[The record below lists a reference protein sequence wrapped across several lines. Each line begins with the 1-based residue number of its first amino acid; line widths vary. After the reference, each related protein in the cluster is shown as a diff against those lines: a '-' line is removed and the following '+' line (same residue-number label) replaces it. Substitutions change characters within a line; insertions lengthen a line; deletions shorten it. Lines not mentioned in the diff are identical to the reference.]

1 MNTNKKCCIGILAHV
16 DAGKTTLCESM
27 LYTAKAIKQLGR
39 VDKGNAFLDTDETE
53 RKRGITIYSK
63 TATFTYGGLNVVL
76 LDTPGHADFSA
87 EMERTL
93 SVLDYCILVIDGSQ
107 RLSEYTKLQFNLL
120 KEYKVPVFVFVNKWD
135 RATMDKDEFIG
146 ELKAFFKDEF
156 VCFDDE
162 DNIDMETIAATD
174 EEYLTKYLENDTLS
188 IVSLQDAISKLLIY
202 PCYFGSALKVE
213 GIDTFLNG
221 IEKYTANKEYST
233 KPMAR
238 IYKIL
243 HDTEGNRLTFAKII
257 GGSFK
262 IRDEINGEKINR
274 IRIYS
279 GEKYENVTETVAGDI
294 CAFVG
299 LNDTYAGQGIGG
311 ADEGKAPVI
320 LPVMTYTIEPLS
332 KIDMQDLYQKFKKM
346 WDEEP
351 QMMLTFDEYTKEIRV
366 SIMGEIQRQIIK
378 EQIKKRYDVDVE
390 FGKGAIAYKE
400 TITEDTYGVGH
411 FEPLR
416 HYAEVHVLVEPGKAG
431 SGIEVMSDLAEDL
444 LDKNWQKLILNNLKF
459 YRHKGVLTGSQLT
472 DVRLTLKAG
481 KAHNKHSQTTDFRQ
495 SVIRAVRH
503 GLMKG
508 KSKLLEPYY
517 TYTLTVPQSGMGKA
531 MTDMENR
538 HASVSIDKMGT
549 SDEDVCV
556 LKGKGP
562 VSTLWDYAKDIWAYT
577 KGKGAM
583 SLEYAGYGD
592 CHNEE
597 EVILNMAY
605 NPLADMAN
613 PPGSVFCAHGAG
625 YHVEWDRVEDY
636 MHLENAL
643 KKRPELDGAYGFG
656 HGSATG
662 IGQDGRNGNATG
674 DEEGAKSL
682 TERLDA
688 IGTDEIDAIL
698 SKTYNANKKND
709 SNKNVSSFKKTTVR
723 YGEGASYASGSGL
736 GANKSSK
743 NKHKD
748 NYLLVDGYNI
758 IHAWEETKELVSVSF
773 DGARDKL
780 LEILSDY
787 AGTGDDKVMVVFD
800 AYKTSNAKE
809 TVLDYHNIQVVYT
822 KQAQTADAYIE
833 KFSHANAGKYNITVA
848 TSDGLEQLIIRGAGC
863 NLVSARDLEGMVKSR
878 KERLKEREFY
888 SDGESVGNKLEMIE
902 GHFRKEEDNGK

>member
-1 MNTNKKCCIGILAHV
+1 MNLNKKCCIGILAHV

-27 LYTAKAIKQLGR
+27 LYTAKAIRQLGR

-53 RKRGITIYSK
+53 KKRGITIYSK
-63 TATFTYGGLNVVL
+63 TATFTYGSLNVVL

-120 KEYKVPVFVFVNKWD
+120 KEYKVPVFIFVNKWD
-135 RATMDKDEFIG
+135 RTTVGKDEFVG

-162 DNIDMETIAATD
+162 NDIDMETIAATD
-174 EEYLTKYLENDTLS
+174 EEYLNEYLENDILS
-188 IVSLQDAISKLLIY
+188 ANSLQDAISKLLIY
-202 PCYFGSALKVE
+202 PCYFGSALKVD
-213 GIDTFLNG
+213 GIDAFLKG
-221 IEKYTANKEYST
+221 IEKYSISKEYSA

-238 IYKIL
+238 VYKIL
-243 HDTEGNRLTFAKII
+243 HDEDGNRLTFAKII

-274 IRIYS
+274 IRMYS
-279 GEKYENVTETVAGDI
+279 GEKYENVTEVLAGDI

-299 LNDTYAGQGIGG
+299 LNDTYAGQGIG
-311 ADEGKAPVI
+311 AALETKAPVI
-320 LPVMTYTIEPLS
+320 LPVMTYTIEPVT
-332 KIDMQDLYQKFKKM
+332 KIDMQDLYQKLKKM

-351 QMMLTFDEYTKEIRV
+351 QMMLNFDEHTKEIRM

-400 TITEDTYGVGH
+400 TVTESSYGVGH

-416 HYAEVHVLVEPGKAG
+416 HYAEVHVLIEPGKAG
-431 SGIEVMSDLAEDL
+431 SGIEIKTDLSEDL

-472 DVRLTLKAG
+472 DVVLTLKAG

-517 TYTLTVPQSGMGKA
+517 TYTLIVLQSGMGRA

-538 HASVSIDKMGT
+538 HASVNIDKMGA

-577 KGKGAM
+577 KGKGSM
-583 SLEYAGYGD
+583 NLEYAGYGD

-597 EVILNMAY
+597 EVIASIGY

-636 MHLENAL
+636 MHLDNVM
-643 KKRPELDGAYGFG
+643 KKRPELDDMYGLEHGNGA
-656 HGSATG
+656 
-662 IGQDGRNGNATG
+662 GQFDTDGDSSDVGVQ
-674 DEEGAKSL
+674 SL
-682 TERLDA
+682 IERLDA

-698 SKTYNANKKND
+698 SKTFNANKKND
-709 SNKNVSSFKKTTVR
+709 SNKNVSSFKKTSVR
-723 YGEGASYASGSGL
+723 YGEGASGANSGYGSGSG
-736 GANKSSK
+736 KTVK
-743 NKHKD
+743 NKNKD

-758 IHAWEETKELVSVSF
+758 IHAWEETKELVGVSF

-800 AYKTSNAKE
+800 AYKTSSAKE

-833 KFSHANAGKYNITVA
+833 KFSHDNAGKYNITVA

-863 NLVSARDLEGMVKSR
+863 NLVSARDLEGMVKAR
-878 KERLKEREFY
+878 KESLIEKAFY
-888 SDGESVGNKLEMIE
+888 SDGESVGNTMEKKVLKGELNE
-902 GHFRKEEDNGK
+902 NK

>member
-1 MNTNKKCCIGILAHV
+1 MNKTKQCCIGVLAHV

-27 LYTAKAIKQLGR
+27 LYTAKAIRQLGR

-53 RKRGITIYSK
+53 KKRGITIYSK

-93 SVLDYCILVIDGSQ
+93 SVLDYCILVVDGSQ

-135 RATMDKDEFIG
+135 RATRDKDEFIG

-174 EEYLTKYLENDTLS
+174 EEYLTEYLENDTLS
-188 IVSLQDAISKLLIY
+188 VASLQDVISKLLIY

-221 IEKYTANKEYST
+221 IEKYCANKEYPME
-233 KPMAR
+233 PMAR
-238 IYKIL
+238 VYKIL
-243 HDTEGNRLTFAKII
+243 YDEEGNRLTFAKII

-274 IRIYS
+274 IRVYS
-279 GEKYENVTETVAGDI
+279 GEKYNNVTEVNAGDI

-299 LNDTYAGQGIGG
+299 LSETFAGQGIGNVDD
-311 ADEGKAPVI
+311 AKAPVI

-332 KIDMQDLYQKFKKM
+332 KIDMQDLYQKIKKM

-351 QMMLTFDEYTKEIRV
+351 QMMLSFDEHTKEIRV

-378 EQIKKRYDVDVE
+378 EQVKKRYDIDIE

-400 TITEDTYGVGH
+400 TITESSYGVGH

-416 HYAEVHVLVEPGKAG
+416 HYAEVHVLIEPGKAG

-459 YRHKGVLTGSQLT
+459 YRHKGVLTGSPLT

-517 TYTLTVPQSGMGKA
+517 TYTLTLPQSGMGKA

-577 KGKGAM
+577 KGKGTM

-597 EVILNMAY
+597 EVIINMAY

-625 YHVEWDRVEDY
+625 YQVEWDRVEDY

-643 KKRPELDGAYGFG
+643 KVRPQSLDKVAVVNEMTNNRE
-656 HGSATG
+656 SLS
-662 IGQDGRNGNATG
+662 DRL
-674 DEEGAKSL
+674 EGL
-682 TERLDA
+682 
-688 IGTDEIDAIL
+688 GTDEIDAIL
-698 SKTYNANKKND
+698 NKTFNANRKNEN
-709 SNKNVSSFKKTTVR
+709 NKNVSSFKKTKVVYDGGKT
-723 YGEGASYASGSGL
+723 SLS
-736 GANKSSK
+736 SSK
-743 NKHKD
+743 AASKVKD
-748 NYLLVDGYNI
+748 SYLLVDGYNI
-758 IHAWEETKELVSVSF
+758 IHAWDDTKELVSVSF

-787 AGTGDDKVMVVFD
+787 AGTSDDKVMVVFD

-833 KFSHANAGKYNITVA
+833 KFSHDNAGKYNITVA

-863 NLVSARDLEGMVKSR
+863 NLVSARDLEGMVKAR

-888 SDGESVGNKLEMIE
+888 SDGESVGNKIE
-902 GHFRKEEDNGK
+902 KCIKE

>member
-1 MNTNKKCCIGILAHV
+1 MNANKQCCIGVLAHV

-27 LYTAKAIKQLGR
+27 LYTAKAIRQLGR

-53 RKRGITIYSK
+53 KKRGITIYSK
-63 TATFTYGGLNVVL
+63 TATFTYGGLKVVL

-93 SVLDYCILVIDGSQ
+93 SVLDYCILVVDGSQ

-135 RATMDKDEFIG
+135 RATMGKDEFLG
-146 ELKAFFKDEF
+146 ELKTFFKDEF

-162 DNIDMETIAATD
+162 DNVDMETIAATN
-174 EEYLTKYLENDTLS
+174 EEYLTEYLENDTLS
-188 IVSLQDAISKLLIY
+188 VGAIQSAISNLLIY
-202 PCYFGSALKVE
+202 PCFFGSALKVE
-213 GIDTFLNG
+213 GVDTFLDG
-221 IEKYTANKEYST
+221 IEKYCVNKEYPVE
-233 KPMAR
+233 PMAR
-238 IYKIL
+238 VYKII
-243 HDTEGNRLTFAKII
+243 HDEDGNRLTFAKIL
-257 GGSFK
+257 GGCFK

-274 IRIYS
+274 IRKYS
-279 GEKYENVTETVAGDI
+279 GEKYENVTEVLAGDI

-299 LNDTYAGQGIGG
+299 LNDTYAGQGIGTDLE
-311 ADEGKAPVI
+311 AKAPVI
-320 LPVMTYTIEPLS
+320 LPVMTYTIEPVT
-332 KIDMQDLYQKFKKM
+332 KIDMQDLYQKLKKM

-351 QMMLTFDEYTKEIRV
+351 QMMLNFDEHTKEIRM

-378 EQIKKRYDVDVE
+378 EQVKKRYDVDIE

-400 TITEDTYGVGH
+400 TITESSYGVGH

-416 HYAEVHVLVEPGKAG
+416 HYAEVHVLIEPGKAG
-431 SGIEVMSDLAEDL
+431 SGIEVKTDLSEDL
-444 LDKNWQKLILNNLKF
+444 LDKNWQKLILNNLRF

-472 DVRLTLKAG
+472 DVVITLKAG

-538 HASVSIDKMGT
+538 CSSVNIEKMGT

-577 KGKGAM
+577 KGKGTM

-597 EVILNMAY
+597 EVIANMAY

-613 PPGSVFCAHGAG
+613 PCGSIFCAHGAG
-625 YHVEWDRVEDY
+625 FYVEWDRVEDY
-636 MHLENAL
+636 MHLENASKVRTQSL
-643 KKRPELDGAYGFG
+643 
-656 HGSATG
+656 
-662 IGQDGRNGNATG
+662 
-674 DEEGAKSL
+674 EEVAIANETNNNRESL
-682 TERLDA
+682 SDRLEGL
-688 IGTDEIDAIL
+688 GTDEIDAIL
-698 SKTYNANKKND
+698 NKTFNANKKQD
-709 SNKNVSSFKKTTVR
+709 GNKNINSFKKTKVV
-723 YGEGASYASGSGL
+723 YDGGKASAGH
-736 GANKSSK
+736 KSTSK
-743 NKHKD
+743 LKD
-748 NYLLVDGYNI
+748 SYLLVDGYNI
-758 IHAWEETKELVSVSF
+758 IHAWEATKELVGVSF

-780 LEILSDY
+780 LEVLSDY
-787 AGTGDDKVMVVFD
+787 AGTGNDKVMVVFD

-809 TVLDYHNIQVVYT
+809 SVLDYHNIQVVYT

-833 KFSHANAGKYNITVA
+833 KFSHENAGKYNITVA
-848 TSDGLEQLIIRGAGC
+848 TSDALEQLIIRGAGC
-863 NLVSARDLEGMVKSR
+863 NLVSARDLEGMVKAR
-878 KERLKEREFY
+878 KERLVEQGFY
-888 SDGESVGNKLEMIE
+888 SDKESVGNKLNI
-902 GHFRKEEDNGK
+902 

>member
-27 LYTAKAIKQLGR
+27 LYTAKAIRQLGR

-53 RKRGITIYSK
+53 KKRGITIYSK

-107 RLSEYTKLQFNLL
+107 RFSEYTKLQFNLL

-135 RATMDKDEFIG
+135 RATKNKDEFVS
-146 ELKAFFKDEF
+146 ELKEFFKDEF

-162 DNIDMETIAATD
+162 DNMDMESIAATD
-174 EEYLTKYLENDTLS
+174 EEYLAKYLENDTLG
-188 IVSLQDAISKLLIY
+188 VESLQDAISKLLIY

-221 IEKYTANKEYST
+221 IEKYTANKEYCAE
-233 KPMAR
+233 PMAR
-238 IYKIL
+238 VYKIL
-243 HDTEGNRLTFAKII
+243 HDPEGNRLTFAKII

-279 GEKYENVTETVAGDI
+279 GEKYENVTEAVAGDI

-299 LNDTYAGQGIGG
+299 LNDTYAGQGIG
-311 ADEGKAPVI
+311 DVEEGKAPVI
-320 LPVMTYTIEPLS
+320 LPVMTYTIEPVT
-332 KIDMQDLYQKFKKM
+332 KIDMQDLYQKLKKM

-351 QMMLTFDEYTKEIRV
+351 QMMLTFDEHTKEIRV

-390 FGKGAIAYKE
+390 FGKGTIAYKE
-400 TITEDTYGVGH
+400 TISEPSYGVGH

-416 HYAEVHVLVEPGKAG
+416 HYGEVHVLIEPGKAG
-431 SGIEVMSDLAEDL
+431 SGIEVESDLSEDL
-444 LDKNWQKLILNNLKF
+444 LDKNWQRLILNNLKF

-472 DVRLTLKAG
+472 DVKLTLKAG
-481 KAHNKHSQTTDFRQ
+481 KAHNKHSQTTDFCQ

-517 TYTLTVPQSGMGKA
+517 TYTLSVPQSGMGKA

-538 HASVSIDKMGT
+538 HASVAIDVMGT
-549 SDEDVCV
+549 SDDDICV

-583 SLEYAGYGD
+583 SLEYAGYGE

-597 EVILNMAY
+597 EVIMNMAY

-625 YHVEWDRVEDY
+625 FHVEWDRVEDY
-636 MHLENAL
+636 MHLDNAL
-643 KKRPELDGAYGFG
+643 KKSPVAAEEKVVN
-656 HGSATG
+656 
-662 IGQDGRNGNATG
+662 IEKQDTMESLSDRL
-674 DEEGAKSL
+674 EGL
-682 TERLDA
+682 GTE
-688 IGTDEIDAIL
+688 EIDAIL
-698 SKTYNANKKND
+698 NKTFNANKKSSD
-709 SNKNVSSFKKTTVR
+709 SKNINSFKKTKVV
-723 YGEGASYASGSGL
+723 YDGGKSGGT
-736 GANKSSK
+736 ATK
-743 NKHKD
+743 NKAK
-748 NYLLVDGYNI
+748 NSYLLVDGYNI
-758 IHAWEETKELVSVSF
+758 VHAWEETKDLVSVSF
-773 DGARDKL
+773 DGARDRL

-787 AGTGDDKVMVVFD
+787 AGTGKDNIIVVFD

-809 TVLDYHNIQVVYT
+809 SILTYHNINVVYT

-833 KFSHANAGKYNITVA
+833 KFTHENANKYNITVA
-848 TSDGLEQLIIRGAGC
+848 TSDGVEQMIIRGTGC
-863 NLVSARDLEGMVKSR
+863 NLVSARDFEKMVKDR
-878 KERLKEREFY
+878 RQRLKEQGFY
-888 SDGESVGNKLEMIE
+888 SDGESVGNKVGIDLSTLELS
-902 GHFRKEEDNGK
+902 KE

>member
-1 MNTNKKCCIGILAHV
+1 MNKNKQCCIGVLAHV

-27 LYTAKAIKQLGR
+27 LYTAKAIRQLGR
-39 VDKGNAFLDTDETE
+39 VDKGNAYLDTDETE

-63 TATFTYGGLNVVL
+63 TAIFTYGGLKVVL

-93 SVLDYCILVIDGSQ
+93 SVLDYCILVVDGSQ
-107 RLSEYTKLQFNLL
+107 RFSDYTKLQFNLL
-120 KEYKVPVFVFVNKWD
+120 KEYKVPVFTFVNKWD
-135 RATMDKDEFIG
+135 RATMSKDEFLG

-156 VCFDDE
+156 VCFDE
-162 DNIDMETIAATD
+162 EIDMEAIASTD
-174 EEYLTKYLENDTLS
+174 EELLEEFLENDTLS
-188 IVSLQDAISKLLIY
+188 TNSVRRAIAMLKVY
-202 PCYFGSALKVE
+202 PCFFGSALKVE

-221 IEKYTANKEYST
+221 LDTYITQKDYPDT
-233 KPMAR
+233 PMAR
-238 IYKIL
+238 VYKIL
-243 HDTEGNRLTFAKII
+243 YDEEGNRLTFAKII
-257 GGSFK
+257 GGTFK

-279 GEKYENVTETVAGDI
+279 GEKYENVTEVLAGDI

-299 LNDTYAGQGIGG
+299 LNDTYAGQGIGTDLE
-311 ADEGKAPVI
+311 AKAPVI
-320 LPVMTYTIEPLS
+320 LPVMTYTIEPVT
-332 KIDMQDLYQKFKKM
+332 KIDMQDLYQKLKKM

-351 QMMLTFDEYTKEIRV
+351 QMMLNFDEHTKEIRV

-378 EQIKKRYDVDVE
+378 EQIKKRYDVYIE

-400 TITEDTYGVGH
+400 TITEESYGVGH

-416 HYAEVHVLVEPGKAG
+416 HYAEVHVLIEPADKD
-431 SGIEVMSDLAEDL
+431 SGIVVRSDLSEDL
-444 LDKNWQKLILNNLKF
+444 LDKNWQKLILNNLRF

-472 DVRLTLKAG
+472 DVVLTLKAG

-538 HASVSIDKMGT
+538 HASVYIDKMGE

-577 KGKGAM
+577 KGKGTM
-583 SLEYAGYGD
+583 TLEYAGYGD

-597 EVILNMAY
+597 EVVENMGY
-605 NPLADMAN
+605 NPLSDMAN
-613 PPGSVFCAHGAG
+613 PCGSIFCAHGAG
-625 YHVEWDRVEDY
+625 YYVEWDRVEDY
-636 MHLENAL
+636 MHLENAMKVRPQSL
-643 KKRPELDGAYGFG
+643 EEVAAVNEMVNKKESLSDRL
-656 HGSATG
+656 
-662 IGQDGRNGNATG
+662 
-674 DEEGAKSL
+674 EGL
-682 TERLDA
+682 
-688 IGTDEIDAIL
+688 GTDEIDAIIN
-698 SKTYNANKKND
+698 KTFNANRKNE
-709 SNKNVSSFKKTTVR
+709 SNKNVSSFKKTKVV
-723 YGEGASYASGSGL
+723 YDGGNSG
-736 GANKSSK
+736 KSSHSSQNSK
-743 NKHKD
+743 NKIKD
-748 NYLLVDGYNI
+748 SYLLVDGYNI
-758 IHAWEETKELVSVSF
+758 IHAWEATKELVGVSF

-780 LEILSDY
+780 LEILCDY
-787 AGTGDDKVMVVFD
+787 AGTGSDKVMVVFD

-809 TVLDYHNIQVVYT
+809 SVLNYHNIQVVYT

-833 KFSHANAGKYNITVA
+833 KFSHENAGKYNITVA
-848 TSDGLEQLIIRGAGC
+848 TSDALEQLIIRGAGC
-863 NLVSARDLEGMVKSR
+863 DLVSARDLEGMVKAR
-878 KERLKEREFY
+878 KERLKEQQFY
-888 SDGESVGNKLEMIE
+888 SDKESVGNKLNI
-902 GHFRKEEDNGK
+902 